1 MGTSPP
7 AVSLRKL
14 REEERVMKKQQE
26 KEARS
31 REAATAKM
39 TSTTQARCALCMCV
53 SIPVVKL
60 PRLCVCICVSCVC
73 VTIHYPHRTP
83 SGWQKLTSPHSVQDG
98 SPPPSF
104 AAIVRAEEQVF
115 SDKTK

>member
-14 REEERVMKKQQE
+14 MEEESVMKKQQE

-53 SIPVVKL
+53 SIP
-60 PRLCVCICVSCVC
+60 SCKV
-73 VTIHYPHRTP
+73 
-83 SGWQKLTSPHSVQDG
+83 
-98 SPPPSF
+98 
-104 AAIVRAEEQVF
+104 A
-115 SDKTK
+115 